1 MPDNTVEQSFVQ
13 QYRAN
18 VIHLAQQKRS
28 RLWAFVQLKDNVKG
42 KSEFFDRVGTSRMQ
56 KITTRHDDTPIMN
69 TPHSRR
75 MVTMQPR
82 NWGDMIDKND
92 ELRMLVDPASAYSQ
106 SAASAVGREKDGI
119 IIDAAIGTS
128 YGGEKGDIEIVL
140 PAAQKIAASGQGL
153 TFQKLLDTKELFDSN
168 EVGGDGGEA
177 DAEGGGGNKRV
188 FTFSARQLAELLT
201 DTKLTSSDYSTLQA
215 LQRGIINEFLG
226 FTFVRIEP
234 RKAAPTAGTAAGDN
248 YHGLPY
254 NATTDVTSCI
264 AFYGPS
270 IGLAIGLMD
279 KFEIATRPDKNFN
292 KQLYVEM
299 DMDGTRIEEVGVV
312 IVDCDNS
319 PNP

>member
-1 MPDNTVEQSFVQ
+1 MAANTVEQSFVQ

-28 RLWAFVQLKDNVKG
+28 RLWSFVQLKDNVKG
-42 KSEFFDRVGTSRMQ
+42 KVEFFDRIGTSRMQ
-56 KITTRHDDTPIMN
+56 KIVTRHDDTPIMN

-75 MVTMQPR
+75 KVTMEAR

-92 ELRMLVDPASAYSQ
+92 ELRMLIDPTSSYSQ
-106 SAASAVGREKDGI
+106 SAANAVGREKDGI

-128 YGGEKGDIEIVL
+128 YSGENGDTPVVL
-140 PAAQKIAASGQGL
+140 PAAQKIAANGQGL

-168 EVGGDGGEA
+168 EVAGDGGEA
-177 DAEGGGGNKRV
+177 DAENGGGKRV
-188 FTFSARQLAELLT
+188 FVYSARQLAELLT
-201 DTKLTSSDYSTLQA
+201 DTKLTSSDYNTLQA
-215 LQRGIINEFLG
+215 LQRGIIGEFLG

-234 RKAAPTAGTAAGDN
+234 RKAAPTAGTASGDN

-254 NATTDVTSCI
+254 NQSTDVTTCI

-270 IGLAIGLMD
+270 LALAIGLMD
-279 KFEIATRPDKNFN
+279 KFEIATRADKNFN

-299 DMDGTRIEEVGVV
+299 DMGATRVEEVGVV
-312 IVDCDNS
+312 CVDCDNS
-319 PNP
+319 PAP